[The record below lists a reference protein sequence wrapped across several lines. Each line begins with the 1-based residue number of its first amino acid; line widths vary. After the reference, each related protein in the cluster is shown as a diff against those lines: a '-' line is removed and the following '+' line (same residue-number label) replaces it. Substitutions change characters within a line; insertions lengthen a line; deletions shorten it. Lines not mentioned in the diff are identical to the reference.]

1 MIKML
6 ICYNLFIFV
15 PVGFASHAKQVV
27 SMQVKPR
34 RKELPLIEGQVPK
47 DAGVEGMHP
56 IDFKAFWEQ
65 SLFKFLSSIQFAIV
79 NLCSFVPVAFAA
91 SLQALGSK
99 RFSHDLSCYF
109 TPWEVQYDQYVWHWF
124 CIGFALVLH
133 VLVLQNKS
141 K

>member
-1 MIKML
+1 MKVMAPEL
-6 ICYNLFIFV
+6 KELPKELPKEAGCVGDAASTFKFFGNLASSGFVKSQNDQNVNLFIFV

-65 SLFKFLSSIQFAIV
+65 SLFKFLSSI
-79 NLCSFVPVAFAA
+79 
-91 SLQALGSK
+91 
-99 RFSHDLSCYF
+99 
-109 TPWEVQYDQYVWHWF
+109 
-124 CIGFALVLH
+124 
-133 VLVLQNKS
+133 
-141 K
+141 